1 MIALL
6 QKDCIM
12 IWKTSKSLLGVVLL
26 FALIGGYDIKML
38 AFMVYA
44 PIVLTSMSVNT
55 MSYDEQSKWS
65 LYAKTMPYDRRAMV
79 GSKFVVSAV
88 GCLLGVLLSLGSA
101 IGFGLARGAVPVGE
115 LGVILCGAL
124 VAGTL
129 NTVLMLPVAFWLGPT
144 KGRLVFVVCLAV
156 VFGAAAN
163 VSIPGM
169 LLEMDMWLAAALLVL
184 VCLILWLISYVIS
197 VQLYQHRELK

>member
-184 VCLILWLISYVIS
+184 VCLVLWLISYVIS
-197 VQLYQHRELK
+197 VRLYQQRELK

>member
-65 LYAKTMPYDRRAMV
+65 LYAKTMPYDRRAVV

>member
-79 GSKFVVSAV
+79 GSKFVFSAV

-184 VCLILWLISYVIS
+184 VCLVLWLISYVIS
-197 VQLYQHRELK
+197 VRLYQQRELK

>member
-169 LLEMDMWLAAALLVL
+169 LLEMDMWLVAALLVL
-184 VCLILWLISYVIS
+184 VCLVLWLISYVIS

>member
-65 LYAKTMPYDRRAMV
+65 LYAKTMPYDRRAVV

-129 NTVLMLPVAFWLGPT
+129 NTVLMLPVAFWFGPT

-184 VCLILWLISYVIS
+184 VCLVLWLISYVIS